1 MIEKTIKS
9 WHQAIINIST
19 DSLKTVLAEDVVFQS
34 PVVHTP
40 QKGKKITSKYLV
52 SALTVLN
59 NGQFEYCREVFNGQH
74 AVLEFKTE
82 IDGIVINGVDMI
94 SINEQGEICDF
105 KVMIRPLQAV
115 NLVHKKV
122 GEMLALS
129 K

>member
-1 MIEKTIKS
+1 MIEKAIKS
-9 WHQAIINIST
+9 WHQAIINISE
-19 DSLKTVLAEDVVFQS
+19 DSLKTVLAEDVVFHS

-40 QKGKKITSKYLV
+40 QKGKKTTSKYLV

-59 NGQFEYCREVFNGQH
+59 NGGFEYCREVFNGQH

-105 KVMIRPLQAV
+105 KVMIRPLQGV
-115 NLVHKKV
+115 NIVHKKV

>member
-1 MIEKTIKS
+1 MIEKAIKS
-9 WHQAIINIST
+9 WHQAFINISNDT
-19 DSLKTVLAEDVVFQS
+19 LENILSDDVIFHS
-34 PVVHTP
+34 PVVYTP

-59 NGQFEYCREVFNGQH
+59 NGQFEYCREVLSGKH

-115 NLVHKKV
+115 NIVHKKV
-122 GEMLALS
+122 GEMLAKS